1 MPPWSTLA
9 WFFRFP
15 AFLGDLAR
23 FRGQGVLFGSR
34 CSASPWGASDLRPE
48 LASPLEA
55 PLTLQLRLG
64 RLPFYGVA
72 LVTDLS
78 QSRGYCARM
87 APEDIQH
94 LIDRAIRDHEM
105 RVALWSGLLGALL
118 MAGTWHAIWLCR

>member
-1 MPPWSTLA
+1 VARGYCLEVAALHP
-9 WFFRFP
+9 
-15 AFLGDLAR
+15 LG
-23 FRGQGVLFGSR
+23 
-34 CSASPWGASDLRPE
+34 GASDLRPE